1 MTIHCTDTDPPL
13 AGLRH
18 SVLRK
23 PQHPSWTAL
32 SSAVIVGALFSS
44 VFAEELPATS
54 KLPLATIAPLP
65 AAAAAT
71 VAPAAVD
78 PCITLRGS
86 VWRTKTGIVFFKT
99 PIGLLSLSST
109 TTLKDIKT
117 SHEVRLWVHG
127 RHTVIEIRKK
137 IDGSLLHRYLS
148 GPMTSGTEAPK
159 TLRWWGPEGDLAIP
173 VGAEDERFANYQEGD
188 PLTVEVNAT
197 NTLLGVHDVQYDLQV
212 NQIPPA
218 GAEVQLFLSGTVA
231 KLKSNFVLIR
241 TAIGLVMLNTKIGIP
256 PVKIGQPLIV
266 RIGQGQ
272 VTITLPSPEAPVLQR
287 SAAPIP

>member
-1 MTIHCTDTDPPL
+1 M
-13 AGLRH
+13 
-18 SVLRK
+18 
-23 PQHPSWTAL
+23 
-32 SSAVIVGALFSS
+32 VIVGALFSS
-44 VFAEELPATS
+44 VSAEELPATN
-54 KLPLATIAPLP
+54 KQPLATIAPAP
-65 AAAAAT
+65 AA
-71 VAPAAVD
+71 VASAAVD

-86 VWRTKTGIVFFKT
+86 VWRTKAGIVFFKT

-127 RHTVIEIRKK
+127 PHTVIEIRKK

-148 GPMTSGTEAPK
+148 GPMTLGAETPK
-159 TLRWWGPEGDLAIP
+159 TLRWWGPEGDLAIT
-173 VGAEDERFANYQEGD
+173 VGPEDERFAGYQAGD

-197 NTLLGVHDVQYDLQV
+197 NGLLGVHEVQYDLQV

-218 GAEVQLFLSGTVA
+218 GAEVQLLLSGTVA

-241 TAIGLVMLNTKIGIP
+241 TAIGLVMLNTRIGIP

-272 VTITLPSPEAPVLQR
+272 ATITLPSPEAPGLQR